1 MAEAPLA
8 PTVPP
13 QQRPRLQSAL
23 WPVIAA
29 RARHESLRDLAIA
42 YDVSYE
48 TIRTIAR
55 RANAA
60 ERTLL
65 AMAAD

>member
-1 MAEAPLA
+1 MPVLTIPAQKR
-8 PTVPP
+8 P
-13 QQRPRLQSAL
+13 QIT
-23 WPVIAA
+23 PVIWPEIVE

-48 TIRTIAR
+48 TIRTVVR

>member
-1 MAEAPLA
+1 
-8 PTVPP
+8 
-13 QQRPRLQSAL
+13 L